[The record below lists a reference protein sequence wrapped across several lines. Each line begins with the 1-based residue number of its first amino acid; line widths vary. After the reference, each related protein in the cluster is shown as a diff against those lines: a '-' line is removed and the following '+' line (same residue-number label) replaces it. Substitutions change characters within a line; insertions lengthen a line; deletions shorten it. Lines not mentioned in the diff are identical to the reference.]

1 MADRSSRRIK
11 TPEELYGLVESGMD
25 PAGRSP
31 TVFDSPLTR
40 REALRRSGAVAAGA
54 AIFPSDFAKR
64 LSTIAPQE
72 AVVPWTNAPEAGG
85 QAGTLDWEA
94 LTSWTTPTPDLFSV
108 GHYGNPEVDGTSW
121 RLEVGGLVDNP
132 KSFTLDEIRARP
144 RESVTMLLECAGNRG
159 FATFMGA
166 VHNAEWTG
174 TPLAPLLAEVG
185 VQPEGIE
192 IVFFGADTATE
203 TIRDIEVEQHFAR
216 SMSLEDATTAGV
228 LLAYE
233 VNGEPLP
240 VGNGFPVR
248 LIAPGWY
255 GVANVKWLMKVEV
268 RDTRFMG
275 KFMARDYVTLRQEGD
290 DANAVWAETSVGR
303 TNINSIP
310 AKVVRTAGG
319 FRIHGAA
326 WGKDVGRVEVQI
338 DGGSWQS
345 ATMGEGQ
352 DDPHTWT
359 FWHLDWD
366 APSGDHTVTSRAVS
380 VDGEVQPSPEDAVM
394 VQKITYW
401 ESYGTVT
408 REITID

>member
-1 MADRSSRRIK
+1 
-11 TPEELYGLVESGMD
+11 
-25 PAGRSP
+25 
-31 TVFDSPLTR
+31 
-40 REALRRSGAVAAGA
+40 
-54 AIFPSDFAKR
+54 
-64 LSTIAPQE
+64 
-72 AVVPWTNAPEAGG
+72 
-85 QAGTLDWEA
+85 
-94 LTSWTTPTPDLFSV
+94 
-108 GHYGNPEVDGTSW
+108 
-121 RLEVGGLVDNP
+121 
-132 KSFTLDEIRARP
+132 
-144 RESVTMLLECAGNRG
+144 
-159 FATFMGA
+159 
-166 VHNAEWTG
+166 
-174 TPLAPLLAEVG
+174 
-185 VQPEGIE
+185 
-192 IVFFGADTATE
+192 
-203 TIRDIEVEQHFAR
+203 
-216 SMSLEDATTAGV
+216 
-228 LLAYE
+228 
-233 VNGEPLP
+233 
-240 VGNGFPVR
+240 
-248 LIAPGWY
+248 
-255 GVANVKWLMKVEV
+255 
-268 RDTRFMG
+268 MG

-326 WGKDVGRVEVQI
+326 WGKDVDRVEVQI

-345 ATMGEGQ
+345 ATLGEGQ

>member
-1 MADRSSRRIK
+1 MANRRPGSRK
-11 TPEELYGLVESGMD
+11 TPEALYGVVGPEPVD
-25 PAGRSP
+25 GRGS
-31 TVFDSPLTR
+31 DELTR
-40 REALRRSGAVAAGA
+40 REALRRGGAVAVGA
-54 AIFPSDFAKR
+54 ALFPTGFAKR
-64 LSTIAPQE
+64 LARIAPQE
-72 AVVPWTNAPEAGG
+72 RVVPWTNAPPAGG
-85 QAGTLDWEA
+85 NAGTLDWQA

-108 GHYGNPEVDGTSW
+108 GHYGTPEVDAATW

-132 KSFTLDEIRARP
+132 LTFTLDDIRTRP

-174 TPLAPLLAEVG
+174 TPLAPILAEAG
-185 VQPEGIE
+185 LQTDGIE
-192 IVFFGADTATE
+192 IVFWGADSGTE
-203 TIRDIEVEQHFAR
+203 EIRDIEVEQNFAR
-216 SMSLEDATTAGV
+216 SMSLEDATEAGL

-233 VNGEPLP
+233 VNGEPLTT
-240 VGNGFPVR
+240 GSGFPLR

-255 GVANVKWLMKVEV
+255 GIANVKWLTKIEV

-275 KFMARDYVTLRQEGD
+275 RFMARDYVTLRQEGS
-290 DANAVWAETSVGR
+290 DADGVWAETSVGR

-310 AKVVRTAGG
+310 ARVVRTDGG
-319 FRIHGAA
+319 YRIHGAA
-326 WGKDVGRVEVQI
+326 WGKDIASVEVQI
-338 DGGSWQS
+338 DGGPWRSVVL
-345 ATMGEGQ
+345 GEGR
-352 DDPHTWT
+352 DDPNTWT

-366 APSGDHTVTSRAVS
+366 ATSGDHTVTSRAIAK
-380 VDGEVQPSPEDAVM
+380 DGEVQPSPEDPSM